1 LPRKPKKKE
10 FGLVLINSGKVVG
23 AAKLGYDDEAKRFR
37 VDAIVDAGCKPV
49 RWTAND
55 VPGAN
60 PASVSDVSHLR
71 STFGDDEYDIELKPN
86 NTVVEMELHVVPA

>member
-1 LPRKPKKKE
+1 MTTRRSA
-10 FGLVLINSGKVVG
+10 FG
-23 AAKLGYDDEAKRFR
+23 
-37 VDAIVDAGCKPV
+37 AIVDAGCKPV